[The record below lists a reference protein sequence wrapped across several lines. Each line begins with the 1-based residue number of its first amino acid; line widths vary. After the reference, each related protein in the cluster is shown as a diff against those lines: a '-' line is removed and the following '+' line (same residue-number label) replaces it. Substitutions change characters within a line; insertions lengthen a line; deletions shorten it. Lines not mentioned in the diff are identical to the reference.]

1 MNPND
6 TILVLGSTGVVGR
19 ALGKALEQRGFQDV
33 HLHRRI
39 DCDLTD
45 YKATVA
51 YVQAIKPKYVFHLA
65 GEVYGIMGN
74 MRNKATSYLNN
85 TLMNTHAIEAC
96 HRAKVQKIVSMG
108 TGAVYPFPS
117 PGLPLKEDMIF
128 LGRPHG
134 AEDSYAMA
142 KRGMLS
148 QHIAYQESYDMEWA
162 FAVSANI
169 YGPHD
174 RFDIENGHV
183 TPSLVR
189 KFYEAKQNGASVSV
203 WGNGSAQRDFMYS
216 MDCADA
222 LIRIMEH
229 VNGAVNMG
237 SGNVH
242 SIRELVE
249 GLASITGMEDKID
262 WDSSKPN
269 GQDFREYDLSI
280 LKGTGFQPNTS
291 LLEGLRETYKWYEQN
306 HESARK

>member
-1 MNPND
+1 MLPEDNV
-6 TILVLGSTGVVGR
+6 LVLGSTGVVGQ
-19 ALGKALEQRGFQDV
+19 ALGKALKQQGFQNI
-33 HLHRRI
+33 HLHRRV

-45 YKATVA
+45 YRETLA
-51 YVQAIKPKYVFHLA
+51 YVARLKPTYVFHLA

-96 HRAKVQKIVSMG
+96 HQAGVKKVVSMG
-108 TGAVYPFPS
+108 TGAVYPYPS
-117 PGLPLKEDMIF
+117 PGLPLKEDMVF

-148 QHIAYQESYDMEWA
+148 QHVAYQESYDTNWA
-162 FAVSANI
+162 FAISANI

-174 RFDIENGHV
+174 RFDTENGHV

-189 KFYEAKQNGASVSV
+189 KFYEAKQAGSAVSV
-203 WGNGSAQRDFMYS
+203 WGNGSAKRDFMYS

-222 LIRIMEH
+222 LIRIMKN
-229 VNGAVNMG
+229 VVGPVNMG

-242 SIRELVE
+242 SIRELVK
-249 GLASITGMEDKID
+249 GLASITGMEDQIE
-262 WDSSKPN
+262 WDSAKPN

-280 LKGTGFQPNTS
+280 LKDTGFTPNST
-291 LLEGLRETYKWYEQN
+291 LLEGLTETYHWYEQN
-306 HESARK
+306 HANARK